1 MARTIVIDCQER
13 SDGLFDVFEFAS
25 TWSGFRRASGVTAD
39 EAWKIADQA
48 VVCDGQ
54 KLSVRGLGRR
64 KAASS

>member
-13 SDGLFDVFEFAS
+13 SDGLFDVFKFAS
-25 TWSGFRRASGVTAD
+25 TWSGFRRASGVTAA
-39 EAWKIADQA
+39 EAWKIAEQTI
-48 VVCDGQ
+48 VESGR